1 MIRLRDPN
9 DPAGLS
15 RLIRLRDPN
24 DPAGLSR
31 LINRQIDAALETE
44 CAEQKVRDYLGASAQ
59 SIGGFGRLSWPTG
72 RFHLVEGAR
81 RGNHGLTTARDP
93 GNVG

>member
-15 RLIRLRDPN
+15 RLIRLRDHN

-44 CAEQKVRDYLGASAQ
+44 CAEQKVRDYLGASVL
-59 SIGGFGRLSWPTG
+59 GEPCDRP
-72 RFHLVEGAR
+72 
-81 RGNHGLTTARDP
+81 
-93 GNVG
+93 